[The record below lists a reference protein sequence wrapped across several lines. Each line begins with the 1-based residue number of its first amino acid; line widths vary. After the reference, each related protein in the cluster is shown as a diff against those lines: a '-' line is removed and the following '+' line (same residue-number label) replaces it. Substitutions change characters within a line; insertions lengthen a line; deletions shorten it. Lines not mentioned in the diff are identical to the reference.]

1 MFFWL
6 TYPNLFGIGLFFC
19 LTYPNFFGR
28 SRFET
33 NDRKCTK
40 IIFYRLLPTYLGY
53 VCSGLLHIP
62 KHLGYVTLHLGEV
75 RFKFTCLSQT
85 VLTYPNFYDMSQ
97 LQPECPRSPWLFIF
111 SKGQSVPVSHT
122 SPNFFCNFCL
132 YLTSPNFF
140 GRSHFTFTHLSQ
152 LFWDKYV
159 CFLTSP
165 NFFGICQAKVGI
177 CHNKLGE
184 VIFFSMTESAL
195 KFFLHT
201 YPNFFGISMF
211 VF

>member
-1 MFFWL
+1 MYRFQ
-6 TYPNLFGIGLFFC
+6 TSPKIFGRC
-19 LTYPNFFGR
+19 LTTFGRSTLQVYMLLPNFFDF
-28 SRFET
+28 S
-33 NDRKCTK
+33 
-40 IIFYRLLPTYLGY
+40 
-53 VCSGLLHIP
+53 V
-62 KHLGYVTLHLGEV
+62 
-75 RFKFTCLSQT
+75 
-85 VLTYPNFYDMSQ
+85 PNFYDISL
-97 LQPECPRSPWLFIF
+97 LQPESPRSPSIFFF

-122 SPNFFCNFCL
+122 SPNFSGNFCL

-195 KFFLHT
+195 KNFLHN